1 MFSLVHFFSVK
12 DTCLLARK
20 ILRYFT
26 GSFPVNHYTCTHD
39 DVYQQIKVCQ
49 LKMRQII
56 NMISGTKYSRKSAL
70 YIKILKQ
77 WYQLKT
83 QTRTCNWV
91 QKILKQWYQLKTQ
104 TRTCYWVQVNI
115 PEVEI
120 HNHCFYDYPQRS
132 DWNIEKQSWKFM

>member
-1 MFSLVHFFSVK
+1 
-12 DTCLLARK
+12 
-20 ILRYFT
+20 
-26 GSFPVNHYTCTHD
+26 
-39 DVYQQIKVCQ
+39 
-49 LKMRQII
+49 
-56 NMISGTKYSRKSAL
+56 MISGTKYSRKSAL

-104 TRTCYWVQVNI
+104 TRTCYWVQVII

-120 HNHCFYDYPQRS
+120 HNHCFYDYP
-132 DWNIEKQSWKFM
+132 